1 MRQTFPSDRFSGAC
15 RQFVERN
22 WWASN
27 LTHGLQSPV
36 MVITSGIPQ
45 IFFLMMW
52 YGFDDT
58 YTGKNASTYRW
69 WYIIYLAYPGM
80 YSDYHTHMSSERA
93 IVGWTIK
100 ELYSLW
106 LQGYNLNPW
115 NHGIYQRV
123 QWNRIYIVVLFQA
136 YSPID
141 FTLS

>member
-58 YTGKNASTYRW
+58 YTGKMPA
-69 WYIIYLAYPGM
+69 
-80 YSDYHTHMSSERA
+80 HTDDG
-93 IVGWTIK
+93 I
-100 ELYSLW
+100 LYTWHILVCI
-106 LQGYNLNPW
+106 PTTT
-115 NHGIYQRV
+115 H
-123 QWNRIYIVVLFQA
+123 
-136 YSPID
+136 
-141 FTLS
+141 T